1 MDGVHAQSL
10 ADRQKDGGKDQ
21 AGRGH
26 IHKGANHQQDDVN
39 EEQDHIPVAA
49 DGKQGA
55 GHQGRDV
62 GERHDPRHDAG
73 HADQED
79 DDAGHLG
86 TFAQNLGD
94 FFQFDGFIAK
104 QGEQQAVYN
113 GHNGTFGCGEHTAD
127 DAADDNDNEQQRRDG
142 LQDGVD
148 SLLKGEGSL
157 AAVAV
162 LFGNEVDHDH
172 AGQAPQDT
180 GQVAGHEQCGNRS
193 TAGHQR
199 EGDHNVA
206 GRDQQAGRGGGN
218 VGGSGEVGVIA
229 FFFFDGAD
237 DGTHG
242 GSSSRTGTGDCAKQ
256 HVGNH
261 VGLCQS
267 AGGAAG
273 DELGQVDQAD
283 RNAAFVHNIAGQDKE
298 RDGQQ
303 AEHGNTGEN
312 ALRAGNNG
320 DFKVHNG
327 QDGNHGR
334 NAERHCDGHACDQH
348 NDQQDQDDQPGNKS
362 NVHCVFLLILRWWSC
377 VLPRCRWQ
385 GQ

>member
-86 TFAQNLGD
+86 TFAQDLGD

-113 GHNGTFGCGEHTAD
+113 GHNGTFGCGEHPAD
-127 DAADDNDNEQQRRDG
+127 DAADDNDNEQQRRDS
-142 LQDGVD
+142 LQDGVNG
-148 SLLKGEGSL
+148 LLKGKGSL

-162 LFGNEVDHDH
+162 LFGKEVDYDH
-172 AGQAPQDT
+172 TGQTPQDT
-180 GQVAGHEQCGNRS
+180 GQVAGHEQCGN
-193 TAGHQR
+193 
-199 EGDHNVA
+199 
-206 GRDQQAGRGGGN
+206 
-218 VGGSGEVGVIA
+218 
-229 FFFFDGAD
+229 
-237 DGTHG
+237 
-242 GSSSRTGTGDCAKQ
+242 
-256 HVGNH
+256 
-261 VGLCQS
+261 
-267 AGGAAG
+267 
-273 DELGQVDQAD
+273 
-283 RNAAFVHNIAGQDKE
+283 
-298 RDGQQ
+298 
-303 AEHGNTGEN
+303 
-312 ALRAGNNG
+312 
-320 DFKVHNG
+320 
-327 QDGNHGR
+327 
-334 NAERHCDGHACDQH
+334 
-348 NDQQDQDDQPGNKS
+348 
-362 NVHCVFLLILRWWSC
+362 
-377 VLPRCRWQ
+377 
-385 GQ
+385 